1 MRHFISAA
9 IATLAIASPA
19 GAADQIGDQST
30 VTRRTPMGTGA
41 ELSTGIEYQDGT
53 FGTAQ
58 KVETTSIPTN
68 LRVATGRF
76 QFTATLPYLRIDAPA
91 NVVGGGGG
99 LFGLPIIV
107 DPSQPAT
114 RVRREG
120 LGDLRLGASYL
131 VPLSGVGLTLM
142 GQVKL
147 PTASQRKKLG
157 TGKSDYMMGAE
168 LAKSFG
174 RVTPFADL
182 SYTIAGD
189 PQGFDLRN
197 AISARAGV
205 SGQIAAG
212 LRGHISYD
220 YAQSLSRLAPDQEQI
235 STGINAGLTNRL
247 SLGLY
252 GSAGLTQGAPDLG
265 AGLQLGVRLF

>member
-1 MRHFISAA
+1 MRHVLSAA
-9 IATLAIASPA
+9 IATLAIVSPA
-19 GAADQIGDQST
+19 RAADQIGEQSS
-30 VTRRTPMGTGA
+30 VTQPPMGAGA

-53 FGTAQ
+53 FGTAE
-58 KVETTSIPTN
+58 KVETTSVPTS

-76 QFTATLPYLRIDAPA
+76 QFTVTVPYLRINAPG
-91 NVVGGGGG
+91 NVVGAGGG
-99 LFGLPIIV
+99 LFGLPNIV

-114 RVRREG
+114 RVLREG
-120 LGDLRLGASYL
+120 LGDLRLGASYIAS
-131 VPLSGVGLTLM
+131 LSGAELTVM
-142 GQVKL
+142 AQVKV

-157 TGKSDYMMGAE
+157 TGKPDYMMGAE

-174 RVTPFADL
+174 RITPFADL

-205 SGQIAAG
+205 AGQIAAG

-252 GSAGLTQGAPDLG
+252 GSAGLSKGAPDVG
-265 AGLQLGVRLF
+265 AGFQLGVRLF

>member
-1 MRHFISAA
+1 MTR
-9 IATLAIASPA
+9 PA
-19 GAADQIGDQST
+19 
-30 VTRRTPMGTGA
+30 PMGTGA
-41 ELSTGIEYQDGT
+41 ELSTGLEYQDGT

-58 KVETTSIPTN
+58 KAETTSIPTS
-68 LRVATGRF
+68 LRITTGRF
-76 QFTATLPYLRIDAPA
+76 QFNATLPYLRIDAPG
-91 NVVGGGGG
+91 NVVGGGGRF
-99 LFGLPIIV
+99 FGLPIIV

-114 RVRREG
+114 RARREG

-131 VPLSGVGLTLM
+131 IPLSGVGLTVM

-147 PTASQRKKLG
+147 PTASRRKKLG
-157 TGKSDYMMGAE
+157 TGKADYLMGAE

-174 RVTPFADL
+174 RFTPFAGL

-205 SGQIAAG
+205 AGQIAAG
-212 LRGHISYD
+212 LRGHVSYD

-252 GSAGLTQGAPDLG
+252 GSAGLSQGAPDLG